1 MAKQR
6 QATRATGRPP
16 ARPRSKTTPIL
27 VAVAFAAT
35 IALVLARHQS
45 APPPP
50 PPATPTAADRNAP
63 AKLIRAANAVHFSP
77 TTEPGVGSIESK
89 PATDVPSPYSKAL
102 LAKGTVAP
110 TFTLRTP
117 QGQAVT
123 APVAG
128 KPTLLEFF
136 TTWCPHCNA
145 EAPHLRA
152 LAKSFGAKAAF
163 VSVNADSEDAA
174 SVFAFHR
181 YFGLP
186 YPALVDPS
194 GTPRGSFHKAG
205 GAGRWAKAYG
215 VQAFP
220 TFYVISPTGR
230 VLWADDGEQ
239 PDALLRQELVRAGA

>member
-1 MAKQR
+1 MAR
-6 QATRATGRPP
+6 T
-16 ARPRSKTTPIL
+16 RSKTTPIL

-35 IALVLARHQS
+35 VALILARHQS
-45 APPPP
+45 TPPPP
-50 PPATPTAADRNAP
+50 PPGRETAADRNAP
-63 AKLIRAANAVHFSP
+63 ATLIRAANAVHFSP

-89 PATDVPSPYSKAL
+89 PATDVPSPYSKIL
-102 LAKGTVAP
+102 LAKGTAAP
-110 TFTLRTP
+110 RFTLRTP

-145 EAPHLRA
+145 EAPHLGA
-152 LAKSFGAKAAF
+152 LARSFGSKAAF
-163 VSVNADSEDAA
+163 VSVNADSENAA

-186 YPALVDPS
+186 YPALVDQS
-194 GTPRGSFHKAG
+194 GSPRGSFHKAG
-205 GAGRWAKAYG
+205 GEGRWAKAYG

-220 TFYVISPTGR
+220 TFYVISPSGR
-230 VLWADDGEQ
+230 VLWASDGEQ
-239 PDALLRQELVRAGA
+239 PDALLHQQLVRAGAGR